1 MTIIRKSV
9 VLTALLGSSQA
20 AVRAAA
26 AAVGGGRIVRPAG
39 FEPVPVATP
48 TLSEWGMLLL
58 AAGLVALA
66 LISLR
71 RKGASRT

>member
-1 MTIIRKSV
+1 MTIIRKSLI
-9 VLTALLGSSQA
+9 LTALLSSSQA

-26 AAVGGGRIVRPAG
+26 AVAGGGHIVRPAG
-39 FEPVPVATP
+39 FTPIPTP

-66 LISLR
+66 LLSLR
-71 RKGASRT
+71 RKSGSRA